1 MTKKLM
7 TLLLAL
13 LTMTAC
19 HDSKDEPSP
28 NPAIQSIVL
37 LCTDNI
43 IYNLEGD
50 TVFQT
55 DADSH
60 IQSLDSEGSDWY
72 ALISKVGGIYDII
85 RNGKSVFTTSQEIKA
100 MGVYDRVLYTL
111 QRCKNQDETY
121 QWSVWKDSKPMYQL
135 EYDQWYSY
143 HDFKVNVQPTYPNY
157 RPSLVMTAMT
167 ADSSYLW
174 IDGGQFSLFGQGY
187 SYIISMDIDYHGY
200 GAIFCY
206 EDWETRKYM
215 YWFKYESHELDF
227 YPTQVLVFDGE
238 PYGTP
243 YILGSKVTGQTGS
256 RLTRTPVVSINGTET
271 LLVADFLPKTL
282 DTPVKMLQHGDDV
295 FILTTG
301 NGYSCVFK
309 NQHPIECDA
318 LIYMDLLQDNILLL
332 NQTFKDFAVVDSPF

>member
-100 MGVYDRVLYTL
+100 MGMIVCSILCNAARIKMRPISGASGKTANPCISSNTTSGIHIMTL
-111 QRCKNQDETY
+111 R
-121 QWSVWKDSKPMYQL
+121 
-135 EYDQWYSY
+135 
-143 HDFKVNVQPTYPNY
+143 
-157 RPSLVMTAMT
+157 
-167 ADSSYLW
+167 
-174 IDGGQFSLFGQGY
+174 
-187 SYIISMDIDYHGY
+187 
-200 GAIFCY
+200 
-206 EDWETRKYM
+206 
-215 YWFKYESHELDF
+215 
-227 YPTQVLVFDGE
+227 
-238 PYGTP
+238 
-243 YILGSKVTGQTGS
+243 
-256 RLTRTPVVSINGTET
+256 
-271 LLVADFLPKTL
+271 
-282 DTPVKMLQHGDDV
+282 
-295 FILTTG
+295 
-301 NGYSCVFK
+301 
-309 NQHPIECDA
+309 
-318 LIYMDLLQDNILLL
+318 
-332 NQTFKDFAVVDSPF
+332 